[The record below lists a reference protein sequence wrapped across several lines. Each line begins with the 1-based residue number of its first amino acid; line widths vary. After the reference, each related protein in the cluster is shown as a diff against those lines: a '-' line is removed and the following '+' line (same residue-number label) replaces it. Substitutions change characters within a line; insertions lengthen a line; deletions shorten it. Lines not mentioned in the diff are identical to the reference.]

1 MDGIDEIKEIFTDED
16 TQALIHIAIEAACDS
31 LTTPIPQVSGVL
43 YQGTRNVI
51 CVSMGLMKSRNY
63 LVMKIFQSW
72 MDVYI
77 TSVCDTLDSRIP
89 SVSL

>member
-51 CVSMGLMKSRNY
+51 CVWR
-63 LVMKIFQSW
+63 V
-72 MDVYI
+72 
-77 TSVCDTLDSRIP
+77 
-89 SVSL
+89 

>member
-51 CVSMGLMKSRNY
+51 CVWMGLMKSRNY
-63 LVMKIFQSW
+63 LVMKIFEAGW
-72 MDVYI
+72 MSILHQFV
-77 TSVCDTLDSRIP
+77 IP
-89 SVSL
+89 LIQGSHR